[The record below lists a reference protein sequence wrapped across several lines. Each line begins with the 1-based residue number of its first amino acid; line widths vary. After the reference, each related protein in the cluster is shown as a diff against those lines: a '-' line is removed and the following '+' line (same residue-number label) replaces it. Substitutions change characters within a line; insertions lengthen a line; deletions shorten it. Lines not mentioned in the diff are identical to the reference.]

1 MPNVAMGKAVGR
13 SLSLSVLASGSLL
26 WENSAWAI
34 EDLPTEVGAIATS
47 QDEDMNLME
56 QVTVF

>member
-1 MPNVAMGKAVGR
+1 MGKAVGR